1 MSNVK
6 RIGGIG
12 WVIDKLVEHY
22 KTGEIKGLMIQ
33 LLDKNGEFHNCRS
46 GDLTYIEMLGL
57 IEAAKD
63 DFRITREENVQ

>member
-1 MSNVK
+1 MAKVEHINGV
-6 RIGGIG
+6 G
-12 WVIDKLVEHY
+12 WAIEKLVEHY
-22 KTGEIKGLMIQ
+22 KTGEIKGLMFQ

-63 DFRITREENVQ
+63 DFRITRADNVE